1 MKTKIPLLVLLG
13 LTMPIAFAQ
22 TQDSPDPA
30 RTANEPAVTPVVP
43 ESALPEPS
51 TSGAIEM
58 TGTEQSSSNEASA
71 DAMASF
77 PPAGPVQTLAA
88 KTENGITYLCGG
100 VGKDEAAAMKKAA
113 SDHDLMLTFATR
125 RGDYLADV
133 NVTIENA
140 RGEPVLRTTCDAPIM
155 LVDMPSSGTYR
166 IHAEAGGYRQDRTA
180 RINTKSRSVASLIM
194 TWPQTLADAGATTPG
209 VTSTGASGT
218 QGSGSSRPERGE
230 RHKYQEGLE
239 PGETQIEPDM
249 PMPHK

>member
-13 LTMPIAFAQ
+13 LSMPMAFAQ
-22 TQDSPDPA
+22 AQGSADPA
-30 RTANEPAVTPVVP
+30 RPMSESGVTPAVP
-43 ESALPEPS
+43 EYRSPEPS

-58 TGTEQSSSNEASA
+58 PGAQRTSANEVPA

-77 PPAGPVQTLAA
+77 APAGPVQTLIA

-100 VGKDEAAAMKKAA
+100 VGKDEAASMKKAA
-113 SDHDLMLTFATR
+113 RDHDLMLTFATR

-140 RGEPVLRTTCDAPIM
+140 RGEPVLRTTCDAPMM

-166 IHAEAGGYRQDRTA
+166 IHAEAGGYKQERTA
-180 RINTKSRSVASLIM
+180 RINTKGRSVASLIM
-194 TWPQTLADAGATTPG
+194 TWPQTLADAGATSPG

-218 QGSGSSRPERGE
+218 QGSSGSRQDRTE
-230 RHKYQEGLE
+230 HKYQEGLAPSE
-239 PGETQIEPDM
+239 MQIQPDM